1 MIQIVELTVLTI
13 PLACGFKYRDFKM
26 YFMDLLG
33 KQGEEA
39 SERLNNVEKK
49 IQKIDSHLNA
59 VDNALQ
65 DFVDNYSQIL
75 EDELDYHESE
85 IIQLRKTIENSSED
99 QEKTEKL
106 ERRLNKIEKRL
117 NSHEERIENL
127 IGSDL
132 EKTFSELVDGVKN
145 VKGMINHTQ
154 TDLKDL
160 NERVDDIESEV
171 MVEINN
177 RDFDFDKKLDK
188 REYEDREDR
197 LEEEVKKLR
206 ASVIFLADE
215 LDKEDEIEVE

>member
-1 MIQIVELTVLTI
+1 
-13 PLACGFKYRDFKM
+13 
-26 YFMDLLG
+26 MDLLG

-39 SERLNNVEKK
+39 SERLNKVEQK

-65 DFVDNYSQIL
+65 DFVDNYSRIL

-85 IIQLRKTIENSSED
+85 IIQLRKALENSSD
-99 QEKTEKL
+99 GKQEMENL
-106 ERRLNKIEKRL
+106 ERRLNNIEERL
-117 NSHEERIENL
+117 NSHEERIEKL

-132 EKTFSELVDGVKN
+132 EKTFSELVEGFRSVK
-145 VKGMINHTQ
+145 KMIKD
-154 TDLKDL
+154 TDSDVGEL
-160 NERVDDIESEV
+160 NERLEDLESEM

-188 REYEDREDR
+188 REYEEREDR

>member
-1 MIQIVELTVLTI
+1 MELTVLTI
-13 PLACGFKYRDFKM
+13 SLAQGFKYRHLQIFN
-26 YFMDLLG
+26 MDLLG

-39 SERLNNVEKK
+39 SERLNNVEQK
-49 IQKIDSHLNA
+49 IQQIDSHLNA

-85 IIQLRKTIENSSED
+85 ILQLRKAIENSSED

-106 ERRLNKIEKRL
+106 KRRLNKIEKRL
-117 NSHEERIENL
+117 NNHENRIENL

-154 TDLKDL
+154 TDIEELE
-160 NERVDDIESEV
+160 ERVDDVESEL

-177 RDFDFDKKLDK
+177 RDFDFEKKLDK

-206 ASVIFLADE
+206 ASVVFLADE

>member
-1 MIQIVELTVLTI
+1 
-13 PLACGFKYRDFKM
+13 
-26 YFMDLLG
+26 MDLLG

-39 SERLNNVEKK
+39 SERLNNVEQK
-49 IQKIDSHLNA
+49 INQIDSHLNA

-85 IIQLRKTIENSSED
+85 ILQLRKAIETSSED

-106 ERRLNKIEKRL
+106 ERRLNKIEDRL
-117 NSHEERIENL
+117 NNHEKRIKDL
-127 IGSDL
+127 IDSDL
-132 EKTFSELVDGVKN
+132 ENTFSELIKGVKN
-145 VKGMINHTQ
+145 VKDMISHTR
-154 TDLKDL
+154 TDMKDL
-160 NERVDDIESEV
+160 EERVDDVESEL

-177 RDFDFDKKLDK
+177 RDFDFEKKLDK

-206 ASVIFLADE
+206 TSVVFLADE

>member
-1 MIQIVELTVLTI
+1 
-13 PLACGFKYRDFKM
+13 
-26 YFMDLLG
+26 MDLLG

-39 SERLNNVEKK
+39 SERLNMVEEK
-49 IQKIDSHLNA
+49 IHKIDSHLNA

-85 IIQLRKTIENSSED
+85 ILQLRKAIENSSED
-99 QEKTEKL
+99 QKKTEKL
-106 ERRLNKIEKRL
+106 ERRLTKIEKRL
-117 NSHEERIENL
+117 NNHENRIENL

-132 EKTFSELVDGVKN
+132 EKTFSELIEGVKN
-145 VKGMINHTQ
+145 VRGMIRHTQ

-160 NERVDDIESEV
+160 DERVDDLESEL

-177 RDFDFDKKLDK
+177 RDFDFEKKLDK
-188 REYEDREDR
+188 REYEDREER

-206 ASVIFLADE
+206 ASVLFLADE

>member
-1 MIQIVELTVLTI
+1 
-13 PLACGFKYRDFKM
+13 
-26 YFMDLLG
+26 MDLLG

-39 SERLNNVEKK
+39 SERLNNVEQK
-49 IQKIDSHLNA
+49 IQQIDSHLNA

-85 IIQLRKTIENSSED
+85 ILQLRKAIENSSED
-99 QEKTEKL
+99 QEKTDNL

-117 NSHEERIENL
+117 NNHEKRIENL

-132 EKTFSELVDGVKN
+132 EKTFAELVDGVKN
-145 VKGMINHTQ
+145 VKGMINHTN

-160 NERVDDIESEV
+160 NERVDDVESEL

-177 RDFDFDKKLDK
+177 RDFDFEKKLDK
-188 REYEDREDR
+188 REYEDRAKR

-206 ASVIFLADE
+206 TSVLFLADE